1 MGSVRRIAEKSWL
14 EKSVFV
20 SPFSSLS
27 LAWPEDKVV
36 LDITRGTGEDQ
47 VATAIMVAQAT
58 TLAIVATMAIVVQT
72 TTAIMVGPVIIL
84 AGEVITMVVDL
95 ITMVAITL
103 ADLTIIMATMGAQAT
118 TLEVAEVVLITT
130 GAMVGQGTTLAATAT
145 MEVVGLITT
154 GTTMEVLDTTPADLI
169 TMATTAMVGAVT
181 TQGNRPSGRVGNPGP
196 ETNWKVVGPIVGV
209 VAVVVVAVLVIGGIC
224 VAKRRYRGVPQS
236 DL

>member
-1 MGSVRRIAEKSWL
+1 MGSVRGIAGKSWP
-14 EKSVFV
+14 EKIVFV

-36 LDITRGTGEDQ
+36 LGITRGTGEDQ

-58 TLAIVATMAIVVQT
+58 TLAMVATMAMVVQT

-84 AGEVITMVVDL
+84 VGKVIPMVVDL
-95 ITMVAITL
+95 ITMAITL
-103 ADLTIIMATMGAQAT
+103 ADLTIIMETMGAQAT

-130 GAMVGQGTTLAATAT
+130 GTMVGQGTTLAATAT

-154 GTTMEVLDTTPADLI
+154 GTTMEDLDTTPADLI

-181 TQGNRPSGRVGNPGP
+181 TQVATGQAAEGATLDLRPTGRWWVRLL
-196 ETNWKVVGPIVGV
+196 ELLQLWW
-209 VAVVVVAVLVIGGIC
+209 
-224 VAKRRYRGVPQS
+224 
-236 DL
+236 

>member
-1 MGSVRRIAEKSWL
+1 M
-14 EKSVFV
+14 
-20 SPFSSLS
+20 
-27 LAWPEDKVV
+27 V

-58 TLAIVATMAIVVQT
+58 TLAIVATMAMVVQT

-84 AGEVITMVVDL
+84 AGKVIPMVVDL
-95 ITMVAITL
+95 ITMAITL

-130 GAMVGQGTTLAATAT
+130 GTMVGQGTTLAATAT

-154 GTTMEVLDTTPADLI
+154 GTTMEVLDTTPADLM

-181 TQGNRPSGRVGNPGP
+181 TQVATGQVGEGATLDLRPTGRWWVRLL
-196 ETNWKVVGPIVGV
+196 EVESTFFLDQFHIF
-209 VAVVVVAVLVIGGIC
+209 LFSCCSCGGSC
-224 VAKRRYRGVPQS
+224 SRDWRHMCCKTTLQGSSPVRSVRTWS
-236 DL
+236 

>member
-1 MGSVRRIAEKSWL
+1 MGSVRRIAGKSKSWP
-14 EKSVFV
+14 ESSVFV
-20 SPFSSLS
+20 SQFPSLS

-36 LDITRGTGEDQ
+36 LDITRGTGEGQ
-47 VATAIMVAQAT
+47 VATEIMVAQAT
-58 TLAIVATMAIVVQT
+58 TLAMVATMAMVVRT

-84 AGEVITMVVDL
+84 VGEVITMVVDL

-145 MEVVGLITT
+145 MEVVGLITA
-154 GTTMEVLDTTPADLI
+154 GTTMEVLDTTPADLM

-181 TQGNRPSGRVGNPGP
+181 TQVATGQVGEGATLDLRQL
-196 ETNWKVVGPIVGV
+196 E
-209 VAVVVVAVLVIGGIC
+209 GG
-224 VAKRRYRGVPQS
+224 GS
-236 DL
+236 DCWSCCSCGGS